1 MAQSWPGW
9 QEKCVEVVRE
19 LFDGISLDQSV
30 VSKRLA
36 KEPVDKKK
44 AMPFVSVLKK
54 RLDAGEKPETVFNR
68 KLLFDEVQVLKE
80 LKPGLK
86 STVTKL
92 TEIVIVVIDAD
103 GKTGTVTEGGKLM
116 ELSPVAQ
123 SAEPGSPA
131 FEFTNV

>member
-1 MAQSWPGW
+1 
-9 QEKCVEVVRE
+9 
-19 LFDGISLDQSV
+19 
-30 VSKRLA
+30 
-36 KEPVDKKK
+36 VDKKK

-86 STVTKL
+86 STVAKL
-92 TEIVIVVIDAD
+92 TEVVIVVLDAD
-103 GKTGTVTEGGKLM
+103 GKTGTTTDGQKLTELA
-116 ELSPVAQ
+116 PVAQ